1 MLAAGRIPPRLEGN
15 DSMKGPVPPGPRDAV
30 ERIFPCP
37 PGPPEVAQ
45 RLECTRLVAPSKSP
59 TVPGDLPPL
68 TSKAVPRPALFVA
81 HHTKFTLR

>member
-1 MLAAGRIPPRLEGN
+1 
-15 DSMKGPVPPGPRDAV
+15 MKGPVPPGPRDAV